1 MPVDTLNPQGI
12 FQPDSYAQLAVAS
25 GTRTVYLSG
34 QVAQDAQGRLIG
46 AGSLAD
52 QAEQVYLNVGTALR
66 AVGAGFQDVAKLTVY
81 VVDWTPEKMQPL
93 IEGAMRAAAR
103 LGFDP
108 RRPITLV
115 GVAALGSPEYL
126 VEVEAIAVLA

>member
-1 MPVDTLNPQGI
+1 MPPQV
-12 FQPDSYAQLAVAS
+12 VAS
-25 GTRTVYLSG
+25 G
-34 QVAQDAQGRLIG
+34 
-46 AGSLAD
+46 
-52 QAEQVYLNVGTALR
+52 LR

-115 GVAALGSPEYL
+115 GVAALDSPDYL